1 MPRIALPVPYGCN
14 MTGINAKGVSA
25 LLERARREVD
35 SGLLPAAQL
44 ALALEGEI
52 VVSEALG
59 DCTTGTRFHTYSAVK
74 PSVALAAMELAAD
87 GLFDVAA
94 PVRDVLEPFGDNGK
108 EAVTVSQVMLHAGG
122 FPYAPLGRTEAT
134 DRAARMAAYAS
145 WETDWAPGTRFEYHA
160 LSAHWVLADIV
171 TEVTGRPYADVIAER
186 VMAPAGC
193 SRWLGIGIDDQAG
206 VADVVAA
213 FAILLAVG
221 PVFVAPGDL
230 AVFVHGHPNGR
241 AVGARRPEDAGGEV
255 LQADGVALGFLHGGS
270 DVDGLGHGRVEVR
283 VGVAVL
289 VHPVAPALDDL
300 GRLAEDVGG
309 PTGDDLDLAAGGEVD
324 AGRAGADGL
333 EQGRIGLLHGLGEHP
348 EVIDVGVLAV
358 VGEAFL
364 GPCLDDD
371 IDGFLE
377 PFAAGVDV
385 DAHAVELLL
394 LITSADAE
402 VDASV
407 ADHIQHGHF
416 LGHQDGI
423 VQGQDDDRSADADVF
438 GASGDGAEERPDAA
452 EQAVA
457 GETVLA
463 QPRLIKAG
471 FVGEGNLLQSV
482 VEGLGRREVFMVGND
497 GEDSELHGGLLWVIA

>member
-206 VADVVAA
+206 VADVAGVGSAPTAA
-213 FAILLAVG
+213 ELAALG
-221 PVFVAPGDL
+221 LDELPGGVSTEAL
-230 AVFVHGHPNGR
+230 TAFNRPWLR
-241 AVGARRPEDAGGEV
+241 AVGVPGGGGIARAEDMARWYQAV
-255 LQADGVALGFLHGGS
+255 LHNPDGFLHP
-270 DVDGLGHGRVEVR
+270 EVR
-283 VGVAVL
+283 HDAMVVRQN
-289 VHPVAPALDDL
+289 HPDWTGTPANRSHAFTL
-300 GRLAEDVGG
+300 
-309 PTGDDLDLAAGGEVD
+309 
-324 AGRAGADGL
+324 AGADGKA
-333 EQGRIGLLHGLGEHP
+333 GIRGHGHGAP
-348 EVIDVGVLAV
+348 A
-358 VGEAFL
+358 EAF
-364 GPCLDDD
+364 G
-371 IDGFLE
+371 
-377 PFAAGVDV
+377 
-385 DAHAVELLL
+385 
-394 LITSADAE
+394 
-402 VDASV
+402 
-407 ADHIQHGHF
+407 
-416 LGHQDGI
+416 
-423 VQGQDDDRSADADVF
+423 
-438 GASGDGAEERPDAA
+438 
-452 EQAVA
+452 
-457 GETVLA
+457 
-463 QPRLIKAG
+463 
-471 FVGEGNLLQSV
+471 
-482 VEGLGRREVFMVGND
+482 
-497 GEDSELHGGLLWVIA
+497 HGGAGGQIAWADPDSGISFAYLTNGLDRNDLASARRGVALSTRALACAK